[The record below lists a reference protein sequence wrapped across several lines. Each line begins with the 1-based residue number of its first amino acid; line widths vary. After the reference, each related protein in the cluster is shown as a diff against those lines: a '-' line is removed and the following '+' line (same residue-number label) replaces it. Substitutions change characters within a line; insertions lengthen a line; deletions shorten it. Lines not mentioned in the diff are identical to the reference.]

1 MKILEEEN
9 KRRHDETIGR
19 YQQRLKELQ
28 KESEDDRQKMESMK
42 KAEMAL
48 YTVGTWNSISKKVK
62 LRKLKIAWIRNM
74 LISGRKSR
82 EEWKLRLKSEVRWLV
97 EFYKQKWSAKF
108 ENQQLIEQL
117 KTAKD
122 EMEKRHTEEK
132 AWLGE
137 CKNKE
142 IAEFKSILEQ
152 LNNEAEKEQKMHNEK
167 MIELRQNLVT
177 RIFSKK

>member
-1 MKILEEEN
+1 
-9 KRRHDETIGR
+9 
-19 YQQRLKELQ
+19 
-28 KESEDDRQKMESMK
+28 
-42 KAEMAL
+42 
-48 YTVGTWNSISKKVK
+48 
-62 LRKLKIAWIRNM
+62 
-74 LISGRKSR
+74 
-82 EEWKLRLKSEVRWLV
+82 
-97 EFYKQKWSAKF
+97 
-108 ENQQLIEQL
+108 
-117 KTAKD
+117 
-122 EMEKRHTEEK
+122 MEKRHTEEK